1 MKLRDT
7 KGNRKKQQTA
17 SLLWSGIA
25 LAAVGTAGYL
35 GWRHF
40 QIRNRNRFDVIDTI
54 RASTDSFTPRPA
66 VITNNNFPLRRG
78 SRGTL
83 VKQLQQALIRQ
94 FGSNILPRFGADGI
108 WGNETQTALTSKGLP
123 TLITEKEFG
132 RITGKGSTNAHDG
145 FDPSRL
151 AREITQGINFRN
163 FAGIDKL
170 LSNLKSVDDYDAVNR
185 EFKTNRLF
193 GVRHTLVNA
202 LFKFF
207 TSSSQKETIR
217 KHLLRMGLKFDGQ
230 KWSLFGL
237 GALDRRV
244 IITTRPTAI
253 WDGKE
258 TTVEVPANLLLG
270 KEITSKDGFTR
281 FETLDQHQL
290 IVHTNAI
297 SYAPND

>member
-17 SLLWSGIA
+17 SLLWSGIV

-40 QIRNRNRFDVIDTI
+40 QIRNRSRIDVLDTI

-66 VITNNNFPLRRG
+66 VITNNNFPLRQG

-132 RITGKGSTNAHDG
+132 RITGKDSTNAPDG

-151 AREITQGINFRN
+151 AREITQGINVRN
-163 FAGIDKL
+163 FNGINKL
-170 LSNLKSVDDYDAVNR
+170 LGNLKSVNDYDAVNR
-185 EFKTNRLF
+185 EFKTIRLF

-207 TSSSQKETIR
+207 TNPSQKETIR
-217 KHLLRMGLKFDGQ
+217 QHLLRMGLKFDGQ

-237 GALDRRV
+237 GRLEGKSIV
-244 IITTRPTAI
+244 TTRPTVI
-253 WDGKE
+253 WDGND

-270 KEITSKDGFTR
+270 NEITSESGFTR
-281 FETLDQHQL
+281 FETLDKHQL
-290 IVHTNAI
+290 IVKSNAI
-297 SYAPND
+297 AYAPNG